1 MNKAKDKGYTIIRII
16 QEDIWRA
23 KNNWESK
30 TKKIIKSYDIPQIIC
45 IGCGIKYK
53 KYVEK

>member
-45 IGCGIKYK
+45 ISCGIKYK